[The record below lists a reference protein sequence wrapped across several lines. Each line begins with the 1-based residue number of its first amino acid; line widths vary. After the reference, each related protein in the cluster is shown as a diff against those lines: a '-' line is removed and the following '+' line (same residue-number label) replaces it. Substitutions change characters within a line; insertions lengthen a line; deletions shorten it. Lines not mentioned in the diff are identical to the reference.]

1 MSENNGM
8 FIRVDVE
15 KSINQDSELCKL
27 LVESCPVDI
36 FELGEADQ
44 LTTIVEHLAECTLCD
59 IWTDA
64 APDQVR
70 IVKLYRE

>member
-8 FIRVDVE
+8 FIRVDIE
-15 KSINQDSELCKL
+15 ESLNEDTELCKL

-36 FELGEADQ
+36 FALGDADQ
-44 LTTIVEHLAECTLCD
+44 LTTVAENLDECTLCD
-59 IWTDA
+59 ICTDA
-64 APDQVR
+64 APGQVQ

>member
-8 FIRVDVE
+8 FIRVDIE

-36 FELGEADQ
+36 FALGEDDQ
-44 LTTIVEHLAECTLCD
+44 LTTVAENLDECTLCD
-59 IWTDA
+59 ICTDA

-70 IVKLYRE
+70 IIKLYRE